1 MFAEHGG
8 IGGGGEAKATAHMKI
23 ITCILSLIS
32 LALCLDQFY
41 MDWTCVNGDLVFNN
55 FSMVEKLVSCFKL
68 YIIGYD
74 ALHTSGSEV
83 FGVVCLPG
91 CFIHWFAIAYHH
103 IRNYR
108 TWIRTRILCII
119 FVSVAGVYLLC
130 RGMVIPTDSVWHIYA
145 VPMVTIVTVLIDGVL
160 LIGKQVKKTGVSEQS
175 LRDLAIKLVETVISI
190 IRLINLK
197 EGTHKPWG
205 VNKILHLVGSGLT
218 VLTGICVIGLMVYNA
233 GIPFLSKLLEWRR
246 KNCRVSAGVKD
257 GNVEE
262 QAAEGGADVELAV
275 LD

>member
-1 MFAEHGG
+1 
-8 IGGGGEAKATAHMKI
+8 
-23 ITCILSLIS
+23 
-32 LALCLDQFY
+32 

-55 FSMVEKLVSCFKL
+55 FLMLQKSVSCFKL

-74 ALHTSGSEV
+74 ALHTNGSEV
-83 FGVVCLPG
+83 FGVVCLLG

-103 IRNYR
+103 IRNYK

-130 RGMVIPTDSVWHIYA
+130 RGMVIPTDSVWHIYV
-145 VPMVTIVTVLIDGVL
+145 VPTVTIVTVLIDGVL
-160 LIGKQVKKTGVSEQS
+160 LIGEQVKKTGVSEQS
-175 LRDLAIKLVETVISI
+175 LRDLAIKLVETAISI

-197 EGTHKPWG
+197 GRTHKPWG
-205 VNKILHLVGSGLT
+205 VNKILHLVGSGLS
-218 VLTGICVIGLMVYNA
+218 VLPGICVIGLMVYNA
-233 GIPFLSKLLEWRR
+233 GIPSLSKLIEWRR

-257 GNVEE
+257 GNVEK
-262 QAAEGGADVELAV
+262 QVAEGGGDVELAV